1 MRRYV
6 SLPSSIVNP
15 SREMGAAVEA
25 VVEAEADGVVEA
37 VVLEVV
43 AVEAVAVEAVAV
55 EAAVLEVVAGCRKPG
70 GNGTVSSLALPA
82 GCRANWERSNR

>member
-1 MRRYV
+1 MD
-6 SLPSSIVNP
+6 
-15 SREMGAAVEA
+15 E
-25 VVEAEADGVVEA
+25 VVEA

-70 GNGTVSSLALPA
+70 GNGTVSSLAFPA

>member
-6 SLPSSIVNP
+6 SFPSSIVNP

-25 VVEAEADGVVEA
+25 AVEAAVGAEAD
-37 VVLEVV
+37 EV
-43 AVEAVAVEAVAV
+43 VEAVAV
-55 EAAVLEVVAGCRKPG
+55 EAAVLGVVAGCRKPG
-70 GNGTVSSLALPA
+70 GNGTVSSLAFPA